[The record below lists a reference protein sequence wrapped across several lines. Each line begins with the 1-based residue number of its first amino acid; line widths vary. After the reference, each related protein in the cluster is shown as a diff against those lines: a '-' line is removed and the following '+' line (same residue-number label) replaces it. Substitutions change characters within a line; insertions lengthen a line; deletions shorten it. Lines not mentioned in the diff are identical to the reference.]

1 MKGVLKVLLTII
13 LFAIGSWVVI
23 HISALFGVF
32 IAFAYPIWQFI
43 LPGKIPCLF
52 CTIREEGEM
61 CPACDRVVSEATG
74 KDPDS
79 LKSIA
84 YNSVAILLLSLI
96 SIGIVYGEQRLLKLA
111 GFPPTP
117 KTVSF
122 IIPSKN
128 QYKLGEIFPMKVHI
142 TGIQTPIN
150 AVQAD
155 IGFNPDILEV
165 ASISTIE
172 SFANVFIQKE
182 IDNENGFARLTGGLP
197 NPGYFSDHGDF
208 GTVYFKGIQPGVSKV
223 EFLPTSLVLA
233 NDGKGTNV
241 IKEYASTSFLILPDE
256 IETDIREQQ
265 EVLIGADVLGEQT
278 ESTQMIFYEE
288 PVVLGIKEDFDKSVP
303 QELREIPCPK
313 LGFCVIE
320 FIDKTI
326 ISFWESVLGIVFNP
340 NK

>member
-1 MKGVLKVLLTII
+1 
-13 LFAIGSWVVI
+13 
-23 HISALFGVF
+23 
-32 IAFAYPIWQFI
+32 
-43 LPGKIPCLF
+43 
-52 CTIREEGEM
+52 
-61 CPACDRVVSEATG
+61 
-74 KDPDS
+74 
-79 LKSIA
+79 
-84 YNSVAILLLSLI
+84 
-96 SIGIVYGEQRLLKLA
+96 
-111 GFPPTP
+111 
-117 KTVSF
+117 
-122 IIPSKN
+122 
-128 QYKLGEIFPMKVHI
+128 
-142 TGIQTPIN
+142 
-150 AVQAD
+150 
-155 IGFNPDILEV
+155 
-165 ASISTIE
+165 
-172 SFANVFIQKE
+172 IQKE